1 MAQVVLRDG
10 TVIKDYAVPYI
21 IAEINSSHN
30 GRVETARK
38 MIETAKEIGVSC
50 VKFQSWS
57 ADSLYSESYY
67 AGNPI
72 ARRIVQK
79 FSLNEEQLG
88 ELADYC
94 AEIGISFSST
104 PYSRREVDFL
114 LERCRAPFI
123 KIASMDINNPEYLK
137 YIAGTG
143 APIILSTGMAET
155 AEVERAVKTLE
166 DAGNPNII
174 LLHCISIYPAAPS
187 TIHLNNIAGLREAF
201 PGCPVGFSDHTL
213 GIETACA
220 ATALGAAVI
229 EKHFTLDKTKMGMDN
244 NMATE
249 PDEFAR
255 MIQCCRNV
263 QDVFSNTCMRVYTN
277 ADIKGVE
284 LSGALKNVIALG
296 VGISTGL
303 GYGDNA
309 RAALITRGI
318 AEIAR
323 LGVAMGCNIHTFAGL
338 AGIGDL
344 IVTATS
350 MHSRNN
356 RAGILIG
363 KGKSPEQAVKEVGMV
378 VEGINALPAAM
389 ELAAKYNV
397 EMPIVQTVN
406 AIVKEGMSA
415 SDALRTLMDRNRKNE
430 MPQGY
435 EKV

>member
-263 QDVFSNTCMRVYTN
+263 HEALGSKERIVSEAEYEQRKKMRRSVIAARDLKAGQTLSPADLDVKRPGTGIPADRLESLVGRTLTR
-277 ADIKGVE
+277 DIKADT
-284 LSGALKNVIALG
+284 L
-296 VGISTGL
+296 
-303 GYGDNA
+303 
-309 RAALITRGI
+309 
-318 AEIAR
+318 
-323 LGVAMGCNIHTFAGL
+323 L
-338 AGIGDL
+338 AD
-344 IVTATS
+344 TDF
-350 MHSRNN
+350 R
-356 RAGILIG
+356 
-363 KGKSPEQAVKEVGMV
+363 
-378 VEGINALPAAM
+378 
-389 ELAAKYNV
+389 
-397 EMPIVQTVN
+397 
-406 AIVKEGMSA
+406 
-415 SDALRTLMDRNRKNE
+415 
-430 MPQGY
+430 
-435 EKV
+435 

>member
-10 TVIKDYAVPYI
+10 TAVKDYAAPYI

-30 GRVETARK
+30 GSVETARK

-57 ADSLYSESYY
+57 ADSLYSGSYY

-72 ARRIVQK
+72 AKRIVQK
-79 FSLNEEQLG
+79 FALDEEQLG

-94 AEIGISFSST
+94 AEIGIAFSST

-123 KIASMDINNPEYLK
+123 KIASMDINNPDYLK
-137 YIAGTG
+137 YIARTG

-155 AEVERAVKTLE
+155 AEVERAVKTIE
-166 DAGNPNII
+166 DAGNSNII
-174 LLHCISIYPAAPS
+174 LLHCISIYPAEPS
-187 TIHLNNIAGLREAF
+187 TIHLNNITGLREAF

-255 MIQCCRNV
+255 MIQCCHNV
-263 QDVFSNTCMRVYTN
+263 HEALGSKERVVSEAEYEQRRKMRR
-277 ADIKGVE
+277 
-284 LSGALKNVIALG
+284 SVIAARDLKAG
-296 VGISTGL
+296 QTLSAADLDVKRPGTGIPA
-303 GYGDNA
+303 D
-309 RAALITRGI
+309 
-318 AEIAR
+318 R
-323 LGVAMGCNIHTFAGL
+323 LENM
-338 AGIGDL
+338 IG
-344 IVTATS
+344 
-350 MHSRNN
+350 
-356 RAGILIG
+356 
-363 KGKSPEQAVKEVGMV
+363 
-378 VEGINALPAAM
+378 
-389 ELAAKYNV
+389 
-397 EMPIVQTVN
+397 
-406 AIVKEGMSA
+406 
-415 SDALRTLMDRNRKNE
+415 RTLARDVKADTLLTDADFT
-430 MPQGY
+430 
-435 EKV
+435 